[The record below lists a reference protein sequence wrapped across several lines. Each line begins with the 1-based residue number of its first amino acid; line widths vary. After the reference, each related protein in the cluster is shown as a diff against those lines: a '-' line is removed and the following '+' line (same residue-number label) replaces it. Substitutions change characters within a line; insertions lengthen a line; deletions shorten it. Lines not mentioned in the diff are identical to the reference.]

1 MKRILLIIC
10 LSLLSSTLW
19 AQDSFKSNNDKINT
33 FFDTYR
39 DCQDVT
45 IIEIGSSMTNMLA
58 SVLQLSSD
66 VDGDDVELL
75 GSIKS
80 MNIMVERQTGKGIL
94 YDDILELPKLCD
106 GFDLITSINQSG
118 EISNFYFATHDD
130 DTKDKICEFLMLVRQ
145 KNQRVILYITGNFS
159 VSDISS
165 LSAIG
170 DSLK

>member
-10 LSLLSSTLW
+10 LSLFSSTLW

-39 DCQDVT
+39 DCQDIT

-66 VDGDDVELL
+66 TDGDDVELL
-75 GSIKS
+75 SSIKS
-80 MNIMVERQTGKGIL
+80 MNIMVERQEGKGIL

-118 EISNFYFATHDD
+118 EISNFYFVTHN

-145 KNQRVILYITGNFS
+145 KDQRVILYITGNFS

-170 DSLK
+170 DCLK

>member
-75 GSIKS
+75 VSIKS

-94 YDDILELPKLCD
+94 YDDIL
-106 GFDLITSINQSG
+106 
-118 EISNFYFATHDD
+118 
-130 DTKDKICEFLMLVRQ
+130 
-145 KNQRVILYITGNFS
+145 
-159 VSDISS
+159 
-165 LSAIG
+165 
-170 DSLK
+170 